1 MPVAAWP
8 LVLNRTGILIG
19 LLCGAC
25 SSNDNVSGDCA
36 ITHEQK
42 TITTTEPA
50 ADLGL
55 QFKIDSCR
63 ADADACPTLCALA
76 MTRAGITFN
85 NGFVGQPGG
94 NLDTTGAPLPPNGGG
109 GGFNAPVNPAIT
121 CDVTFQ
127 SGTVEMR
134 VAYDV
139 FQSTLGCPIQIND
152 SPTTGIPTPTTGGP
166 K

>member
-8 LVLNRTGILIG
+8 LVLNRTGILIA

-25 SSNDNVSGDCA
+25 SSNDNVTGDCA
-36 ITHEQK
+36 VTHEQK

-50 ADLGL
+50 ADPGL

-76 MTRAGITFN
+76 MTRAGISFN

-94 NLDTTGAPLPPNGGG
+94 VTNTGTAPGVPLPPGG
-109 GGFNAPVNPAIT
+109 GGFGSPVTPAIA

-127 SGTVEMR
+127 NGSVEMR

-139 FQSTLGCPIQIND
+139 YQSSLGCPTQVD
-152 SPTTGIPTPTTGGP
+152 TGFATPSTGGP